1 MTGSIA
7 KPTSIIQL
15 RMAAYKFRE
24 IMGLEN
30 RLYFPVVQFIEWI
43 LPVVLDFDFEI
54 LDVSEMPPQTYAFTV
69 PDKKIMYIR
78 KDVYEAA
85 CKGQGRARFTLVHEI
100 GHLLFH
106 TEENIMFARSD
117 QKIPAYSDP
126 EWQANTFAAE
136 LLIPKNMV
144 QGMSIDDVVE
154 KCGVSRQCAEIQM
167 RKYGFL
173 K

>member
-54 LDVSEMPPQTYAFTV
+54 LDVSE
-69 PDKKIMYIR
+69 
-78 KDVYEAA
+78 
-85 CKGQGRARFTLVHEI
+85 
-100 GHLLFH
+100 
-106 TEENIMFARSD
+106 
-117 QKIPAYSDP
+117 
-126 EWQANTFAAE
+126 
-136 LLIPKNMV
+136 
-144 QGMSIDDVVE
+144 VE
-154 KCGVSRQCAEIQM
+154 R
-167 RKYGFL
+167 YW
-173 K
+173 